1 VPIFGQPARLKAVEF
16 NLFQPS
22 WNRSAEGVT
31 LCPKDFRRKS
41 VLGYVLYKYVT
52 AVYTCEMTIVAH
64 CRKVK
69 TAVGLRNVAVH
80 NSREAVYDKDGRLLD
95 DKPDW
100 IKDTKK
106 ARFNDYDGIG
116 DNILKRR
123 NDRIKSAKLAR
134 KPQKNASS
142 GIEFNISAS
151 PEWFEKNRKIE
162 DQLKFFN
169 DALLFL
175 GDKYGMKN
183 VLGYGIHFDE
193 KTPHMHVL
201 MVPIIENENGNKY
214 SSSEFLGGKG
224 GLKRLQTEIYE
235 AIGKDRGLERGVEGS
250 SARHTDQKQ
259 WLAAQHRE
267 LERARKDLEKQI
279 EDGKKDLEEQ
289 KKDLE
294 AKEKDLEKR
303 EKVFNSAVNTK
314 IRGWEMPE
322 PKLLEGAG
330 AYRDRVEIEVKG
342 KLSRALKTI
351 DDYDGKVKGIQR
363 DADEQVMEQKR
374 YLETYKIG
382 QQIAVNDGRKATEK
396 YNNLKKSI
404 LEATTVEE
412 INQIKTDLVKPSRER
427 DDFTR

>member
-1 VPIFGQPARLKAVEF
+1 
-16 NLFQPS
+16 
-22 WNRSAEGVT
+22 
-31 LCPKDFRRKS
+31 
-41 VLGYVLYKYVT
+41 
-52 AVYTCEMTIVAH
+52 MTIVAH

>member
-1 VPIFGQPARLKAVEF
+1 M
-16 NLFQPS
+16 N
-22 WNRSAEGVT
+22 
-31 LCPKDFRRKS
+31 
-41 VLGYVLYKYVT
+41 
-52 AVYTCEMTIVAH
+52 IVAH

-175 GDKYGMKN
+175 GEKYGMKN

-201 MVPIIENENGNKY
+201 MVPIIENEKGTKY
-214 SSSEFLGGKG
+214 SSSEFLGGRG
-224 GLKRLQTEIYE
+224 GLKKLQTEIYE
-235 AIGKDRGLERGVEGS
+235 AVGKARGLERGVEGS

-267 LERARKDLEKQI
+267 LERARKDLEKQM

-342 KLSRALKTI
+342 KISRALKTI

-427 DDFTR
+427 DGFTR

>member
-1 VPIFGQPARLKAVEF
+1 M
-16 NLFQPS
+16 N
-22 WNRSAEGVT
+22 
-31 LCPKDFRRKS
+31 
-41 VLGYVLYKYVT
+41 
-52 AVYTCEMTIVAH
+52 IVAH

-201 MVPIIENENGNKY
+201 MVPIIENEKGTKY
-214 SSSEFLGGKG
+214 SSSEFLGGRG
-224 GLKRLQTEIYE
+224 GLKKLQTEIYE
-235 AIGKDRGLERGVEGS
+235 AVGKARGLERGVEGS

-267 LERARKDLEKQI
+267 LERARKDLEKQM

-342 KLSRALKTI
+342 KISRALKTI

-427 DDFTR
+427 DGFTR